1 MTKGIKIVVGNL
13 EMNGW
18 LNETATAA
26 KVWGIMPVASKVNVW
41 GDEIYFDI
49 PLDTALEDGKDVV
62 ALGDIAYWPPGK
74 SMCIF
79 FGKTPVS
86 KGEEI
91 RPASPVSIIGR
102 IKGDPKLLKEV
113 KAGEKIVIEKG

>member
-1 MTKGIKIVVGNL
+1 MTKEIKVVVGNL

-18 LNETATAA
+18 LNETGTAA

-113 KAGEKIVIEKG
+113 KAGAKIVIEKG